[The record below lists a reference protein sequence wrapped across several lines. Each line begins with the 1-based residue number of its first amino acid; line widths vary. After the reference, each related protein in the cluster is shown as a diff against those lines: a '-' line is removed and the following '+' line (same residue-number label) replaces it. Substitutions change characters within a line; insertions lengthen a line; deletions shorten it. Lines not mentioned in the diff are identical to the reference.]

1 MRAGRLGFFM
11 NGFRRTIGV
20 GSTLSLLL
28 VGLVFA
34 APAHAGHVACG
45 QTITVSTVLD
55 SDVGPCPGI
64 GIRIG
69 ADNVT
74 LDLNGHTVFGA
85 PGTGTVS
92 NPQIGI
98 ETVNHQSG
106 VTIRNGT
113 VTEFDTG
120 IFLFDGGGN
129 TITEMNL
136 IRNQGRLGL
145 IWGEGIQM
153 YLSDDNRIIRNRI
166 VDNGPFDGVVVFDGS
181 RNLIDNNLIQGN
193 RIGVP
198 STAAPQRNIGVWIS
212 FIGDEPT
219 FGNVISNN
227 IIDFN
232 GLDGVQ
238 LAGGTSGARVLN
250 NQITRNG
257 LVGGSVRY
265 GDGVFVGGTFN
276 LVADNRV
283 QGNGANGI
291 GIRAAASPAV
301 GKNNSILRNQAF
313 GNGAGPNPSP
323 DFDLR
328 DDNANCDANIWN
340 QNQFGTRNQ
349 ACIN

>member
-1 MRAGRLGFFM
+1 MV
-11 NGFRRTIGV
+11 GV
-20 GSTLSLLL
+20 ASTLAMLLAG
-28 VGLVFA
+28 VVFA
-34 APAHAGHVACG
+34 APAQAAHVTCG

-64 GIRIG
+64 GIEIG
-69 ADNVT
+69 ADNIT
-74 LDLNGHTVFGA
+74 LDLNSHRVFGA

-98 ETVNHQSG
+98 ETNGHRG

-129 TITEMNL
+129 TVSDMN
-136 IRNQGRLGL
+136 IFRNQGRLGL
-145 IWGEGIQM
+145 IWGEGIQA
-153 YLSDDNRIIRNRI
+153 YLSDDNRIIRNKI
-166 VDNGPFDGVVVFDGS
+166 VDNGPFDGVVIFDGS
-181 RNLIDNNLIQGN
+181 RNLIDSNLIQGN

-198 STAAPQRNIGVWIS
+198 STVAPQRNIGVWIS

-219 FGNVISNN
+219 VGNIISNN
-227 IIDFN
+227 VIDFN

-238 LAGGTSGARVLN
+238 LAGGTRSNQVLN

-257 LVGGSVRY
+257 LVGGSFRD

-276 LVADNRV
+276 LVADNLV
-283 QGNGANGI
+283 QGNGQNGI
-291 GIRAAASPAV
+291 HVLAGSAV
-301 GKNNSILRNQAF
+301 VGRNNSILRNRAF
-313 GNGAGPNPSP
+313 GNGVGPNPSP

-328 DDNANCDANIWN
+328 DDNANCDANVWN
-340 QNQFGTRNQ
+340 QNQYGTRNQ

>member
-1 MRAGRLGFFM
+1 MSGL
-11 NGFRRTIGV
+11 RRIIGV
-20 GSTLSLLL
+20 SSTLAL
-28 VGLVFA
+28 VLAGVVFA
-34 APAHAGHVACG
+34 APAQAVHVTCG
-45 QTITVSTVLD
+45 QTIMVSTVLD

-74 LDLNGHTVFGA
+74 LDLNGHRVFGA
-85 PGTGTVS
+85 PGNGTPS
-92 NPQIGI
+92 SPQIGI

-120 IFLFDGGGN
+120 IFLFGGGHN
-129 TITEMNL
+129 TVSEMDVF
-136 IRNQGRLGL
+136 RNHGRLGL

-153 YLSDDNRIIRNRI
+153 YLSDDNRIVRNRI

-181 RNLIDNNLIQGN
+181 RNLIDSNLIQGN
-193 RIGVP
+193 RLMVTG
-198 STAAPQRNIGVWIS
+198 TAAQRTIGVWIS

-219 FGNVISNN
+219 VGNIISNN
-227 IIDFN
+227 TIDFN

-257 LVGGSVRY
+257 LVGGSIRD
-265 GDGVFVGGTFN
+265 GDGVFVGGTSN
-276 LVADNRV
+276 LVADNLV

-291 GIRAAASPAV
+291 GIRAANSPVV
-301 GKNNSILRNQAF
+301 GKNNTITRNRAF
-313 GNGAGPNPSP
+313 GNGAGPNPSA

-328 DDNANCDANIWN
+328 DDNTNCDANVWS
-340 QNQFGTRNQ
+340 QNQFGTKNQ